1 MAKLIDIT
9 GKALSGEWGID
20 DETGDGV
27 PVLRTTNFTN
37 EGVVNYNDVITRTI
51 TKKNIDQKFLRKGD
65 IIIEKSG
72 GSDKF
77 PVGRVIYFDGDENTY
92 LFNNF
97 TGLLRVKDKKIW
109 NSKYVFYSLFANYR
123 RGGTRAFENKTTG
136 IHNLKTDDFVSR
148 FDIYE
153 LPIKEQNLICEKL
166 DKIYNIIKLRRQ
178 ELLIL
183 DDLIK
188 ARFVEM
194 FGDPQINPFGWDVVN
209 ISEVV
214 GGKISNGF
222 FAKRDDYID
231 DGNVSVL
238 GVANIV
244 NRMYSKVDELPKTNA
259 DDKDIEKFEVRYGD
273 MLFCRSSLVAEGIG
287 KASIIP
293 ENVQDNILF
302 ECHVIRLPLDLSKCV
317 PEFMQTLSTMDF
329 FRNQVVAQSKTATM
343 TTIGQEG
350 ILRTD
355 IILPPIDKQ
364 REFYDFVRQTDKSK
378 FLFLNNYKYSLE
390 IASTPYILSDGC
402 CHMGRKLWG
411 KNTTKSNL

>member
-9 GKALSGEWGID
+9 GKALSGEWGSD
-20 DETGDGV
+20 DETGDGI

-37 EGVVNYNDVITRTI
+37 EGVVNYNDVVTRSI
-51 TKKNIDQKFLRKGD
+51 TKKNIDEKYLRRGD

-97 TGLLRVKDKKIW
+97 TGLLRVKNHEVW
-109 NSKYVFYSLFANYR
+109 YPKYVFYSLFANYK
-123 RGGTRAFENKTTG
+123 RGGTRTFENKTTG
-136 IHNLKTDDFVSR
+136 LHNLKTDDFVSR
-148 FDIYE
+148 YE
-153 LPIKEQNLICEKL
+153 VSEIDIKEQISICNRL
-166 DKIYNIIKLRRQ
+166 DKLFGVIKLREQ
-178 ELLIL
+178 ELQLF
-183 DDLIK
+183 DNLIK

-214 GGKISNGF
+214 GGKVSNGF
-222 FAKRDDYID
+222 FAKRDDYAD

-238 GVANIV
+238 GVSNIV
-244 NRMYSKVDELPKTNA
+244 NRMYSNVDKLPKTDA

-287 KASIIP
+287 KASIVP
-293 ENVQDNILF
+293 ENVQDNVLF

-317 PEFMQTLSTMDF
+317 PEFMQALSTMDF

-343 TTIGQEG
+343 TTIGQDG
-350 ILRTD
+350 ILKTD

-364 REFYDFVRQTDKSK
+364 RTFYDFVHQVDKSK
-378 FLFLNNYKYSLE
+378 VVVLKIF
-390 IASTPYILSDGC
+390 
-402 CHMGRKLWG
+402 
-411 KNTTKSNL
+411 